1 MTIFGRKNRVKK
13 DKIYNMAEAL
23 KILKNP
29 QYVDYTSVEVGQ
41 GMYRIVLIE
50 ESRKLEGNLRTGQSR
65 RNDFINRMN
74 GDGAYANIN
83 NHSYP
88 KKTYNNYQ
96 NARGYT
102 KNAMYR

>member
-1 MTIFGRKNRVKK
+1 MGIFVRKSRVNP
-13 DKIYNMAEAL
+13 DKIYSMAEAL

-50 ESRKLEGNLRTGQSR
+50 ESRKLQDNLRTEQSQR
-65 RNDFINRMN
+65 SNFISRMN
-74 GDGAYANIN
+74 GDGAYTNISS
-83 NHSYP
+83 HSYP
-88 KKTYNNYQ
+88 KKNNYQ